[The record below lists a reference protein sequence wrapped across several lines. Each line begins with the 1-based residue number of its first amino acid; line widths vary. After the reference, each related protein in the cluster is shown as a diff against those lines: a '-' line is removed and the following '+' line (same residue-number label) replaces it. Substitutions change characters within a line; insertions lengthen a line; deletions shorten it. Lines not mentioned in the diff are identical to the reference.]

1 MGLVTKNS
9 MTKNS
14 GHRKWAAAIVAASI
28 FFVTACDN
36 DDYTKG
42 HGDDYKNM
50 PGNDDTTTKASKKKD
65 TIPTA
70 SAANKDGNDDSTIE
84 KRKVQHKHD

>member
-1 MGLVTKNS
+1 
-9 MTKNS
+9 
-14 GHRKWAAAIVAASI
+14 
-28 FFVTACDN
+28 
-36 DDYTKG
+36 
-42 HGDDYKNM
+42 M

-84 KRKVQHKHD
+84 KRKVQHKHDWNNFYSHLTYPAERSEKVARFHYLEGPSSSAQILLILRFCFPKNPD